1 MKIRNRIFLKKIILI
16 IGHETVVV
24 TSIFRSF
31 WQLVLKY
38 MYYVEFTELLY
49 AFVSSVRIMLPTNQ
63 QITPLQK

>member
-1 MKIRNRIFLKKIILI
+1 MLI

-49 AFVSSVRIMLPTNQ
+49 AFVSSVRIMLPNNQ